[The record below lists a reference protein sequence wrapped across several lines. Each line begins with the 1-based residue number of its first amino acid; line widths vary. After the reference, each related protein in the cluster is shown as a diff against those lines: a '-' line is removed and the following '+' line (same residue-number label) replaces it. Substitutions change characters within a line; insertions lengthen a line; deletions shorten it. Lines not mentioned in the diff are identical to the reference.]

1 MGEDILKV
9 DEKLLEKIAQSR
21 KEVSEMRGIIITKSV
36 DIDGFIGAIITNY
49 FVIPK
54 MHSNFSL
61 FVSSNPYFSF
71 GLKIDIL
78 KKIINELKFEYY
90 ANFKDDL
97 TRVNELRNRFAH
109 SIQFGFEGDL
119 AYSAGEK
126 SIKIKKAKEMYDEFM
141 GLYPKVKN
149 ELEKILQHII
159 KEKEND

>member
-109 SIQFGFEGDL
+109 SIQF
-119 AYSAGEK
+119 
-126 SIKIKKAKEMYDEFM
+126 
-141 GLYPKVKN
+141 
-149 ELEKILQHII
+149 
-159 KEKEND
+159 